1 MAKMQKKTWHG
12 TKTHNIVIHVRAVF
26 YILSSTRTP
35 ISGKQNLQ
43 LSLRIIRLGIV
54 TPGVTVFLIVVFSNP
69 VYYEIVSY
77 FDDLLSDSSN
87 QSMTTT
93 TTTNSTSPFNLTNNV
108 TSSLNVKS
116 LTIFDDLHPARITK
130 IVSDTQIQSVAV
142 CNMKYCCWWF
152 Q

>member
-1 MAKMQKKTWHG
+1 M
-12 TKTHNIVIHVRAVF
+12 RAVF

-142 CNMKYCCWWF
+142 CNMKYCCW
-152 Q
+152 